1 MSDNLLKIFK
11 EEASEYIKGLN
22 GSLLKLELSS
32 ADDLNALLK
41 EMNRMAHSMKGA
53 ARAVGLG
60 RIETVSHYMEEIFHA
75 ALHKGLK
82 LTPEMGDALYDGLD
96 LIQEQMNGDSSDDE
110 VVVTVF
116 KNLEAIL
123 TSFRLPDETMEMYL
137 SPHSFDTDSAEI
149 PMLNEDDSREM
160 GTITDEMLAA
170 EDGEKPTIT
179 DEMDMIYE
187 TATIYAPP
195 TIELPVFSS
204 QMMQQAPDNDVSEEL
219 LQIFYVEVS
228 EHIAALNDSLLR
240 VEMATLAAKPELLR
254 EMNRVAHSMKGAA
267 RAVGFKLVETVSH
280 YMEELFQSSLQGALN
295 LTPQVADVLYDGLD
309 VIQHAVDGNPS
320 EEAII
325 KSVLLNMERMMRRP
339 NPDAPLP
346 PNAPVP
352 SSDETPTLQIPPAL
366 MTTTIET
373 HGVTP
378 TMLMRAPE
386 DTIRVSVD
394 KLDQLM
400 ADTSELLVAR
410 MQGEAREARL
420 TALHRDHSRWLREWR
435 GVRAAYIRLARRVQE
450 QDEAISTEMTT
461 LFKFL
466 ESNQRY
472 LAKANRELAHLGQQ
486 LAQDNLQLMTLSEQL
501 QDNVSSLRMMP
512 FETIIGGFQRMAR
525 DMARDLAKQVH
536 LEIVGAWVEIDK
548 TVLDALKDPLMHL
561 LRNAIDHG
569 VERADERQR
578 MGKDAA
584 GHIRL
589 DVEQRGAEI
598 VIRVMDDGRGLNLEK
613 IRRKAI
619 ERGMLSTQEAETLT
633 DEDARML
640 VFHSGFSTSESV
652 TSLSGRGIGMDVV
665 RNRVES
671 LRGRVSVQSAIG
683 RGTTVTLNVP
693 VSLTRLRV
701 ISLQIGEEQYAI
713 PSVMV
718 ERMET
723 YALDDIYTAEGQE
736 MLNINKRPTP
746 LVSLA
751 AILETPV
758 AAQRGD
764 AVNIVSLQT
773 ADRAVAFEVDALYSE
788 MELVLKPL
796 GQELQ
801 NAPFVAGA
809 ALLGSGDVLIV
820 LDANDLVRKATGT
833 AFPSYQVLTSPP
845 AQPAVRKTRVL
856 VVDDSITTRTLE
868 KNILEAVGFEVHVA
882 IDGQEAWSRVAEIA
896 PDVIVA
902 DVEMPHMDGLELCR
916 RIKTSDSLKHL
927 PVILLTS
934 LSKPEQREAG
944 LKAGANAYLIK
955 SRFDQGE
962 LLDTIQ
968 SVL

>member
-1 MSDNLLKIFK
+1 MSDDLLKIFK

-22 GSLLKLELSS
+22 AGLLRLELSS
-32 ADDLNALLK
+32 GDSLYALLK
-41 EMNRMAHSMKGA
+41 EMNRMAHSLKGA
-53 ARAVGLG
+53 ARAVGYG
-60 RIETVSHYMEEIFHA
+60 RIETISHYAEEIFYA
-75 ALHKGLK
+75 AMNRGLR

-96 LIQEQMNGDSSDDE
+96 LIQAQMDGEESDDE
-110 VVVTVF
+110 VVAEVLH
-116 KNLEAIL
+116 NLDAIL
-123 TSFRLPDETMEMYL
+123 TSFRPPDETMEMRL
-137 SPHSFDTDSAEI
+137 SPHTFETDSTEMAA
-149 PMLNEDDSREM
+149 LNDDDSREM
-160 GTITDEMLAA
+160 QTITDEMLVANG
-170 EDGEKPTIT
+170 DT
-179 DEMDMIYE
+179 DEFDAVYD
-187 TATIYAPP
+187 TRTFSQPATM
-195 TIELPVFSS
+195 ELPVLETSAIY
-204 QMMQQAPDNDVSEEL
+204 QAPDNEVSQEL

-228 EHIAALNDSLLR
+228 EHIAALNDGLLR
-240 VEMATLAAKPELLR
+240 VEMATLGAKPEMLR

-267 RAVGFKLVETVSH
+267 RAVGFKLVEIVSH
-280 YMEELFQSSLQGALN
+280 YMEEVFQSSLQGGLN

-320 EEAII
+320 EEAIV
-325 KSVLLNMERMMRRP
+325 KSVLMSMERMIRRP

-352 SSDETPTLQIPPAL
+352 NSDETPTLQIPPAL

-373 HGVTP
+373 PSLTP
-378 TMLMRAPE
+378 TMMMRAPE
-386 DTIRVSVD
+386 ETVRVAVD

-420 TALHRDHSRWLREWR
+420 TALQREHARWLREWR
-435 GVRAAYIRLARRVQE
+435 SVRAAYIRLARRVQE
-450 QDEAISTEMTT
+450 QDDAISSEMTT
-461 LFKFL
+461 IFKFL

-472 LAKANRELAHLGQQ
+472 LANANRELGQIGQ
-486 LAQDNLQLMTLSEQL
+486 LLKQDNLQLTTLSEHL
-501 QDNVSSLRMMP
+501 QDNVSDLRMMP
-512 FETIIGGFQRMAR
+512 FETIVGGFQRMAR

-569 VERADERQR
+569 LERAEERVKL
-578 MGKDAA
+578 GKDAS

-619 ERGMLSTQEAETLT
+619 ERGMLTTQEAETLT

-671 LRGRVSVQSAIG
+671 LRGRVSVQSIPNK
-683 RGTTVTLNVP
+683 GTTVMLNVP
-693 VSLTRLRV
+693 VSLTRIRV
-701 ISLQIGEEQYAI
+701 ISLQIGEEEYAI

-718 ERMET
+718 ERMES
-723 YALDDIYTAEGQE
+723 YPVDDIYTAEGQE
-736 MLNINKRPTP
+736 MLNINQRPTP

-751 AILETPV
+751 RTLDTSSHK
-758 AAQRGD
+758 QRGENVHIL
-764 AVNIVSLQT
+764 ALQT
-773 ADRAVAFEVDALYSE
+773 ADRAVAFEVDQLYSE

-796 GQELQ
+796 GTELQ

-833 AFPSYQVLTSPP
+833 TFPVYQPLTTTVAPP
-845 AQPAVRKTRVL
+845 LEARKTRVL

-868 KNILEAVGFEVHVA
+868 KNILEAVGFEVYVA
-882 IDGQEAWSRVAEIA
+882 IDGVEAWARLAEIE
-896 PDVIVA
+896 PDVIVS
-902 DVEMPHMDGLELCR
+902 DVEMPHMDGLELCI
-916 RIKTSDSLKHL
+916 RIKSSDRLRHL

-944 LKAGANAYLIK
+944 LKAGADAYLIK

-962 LLDTIQ
+962 LLDTIK